1 MVSVALFIA
10 SVLLV
15 LVFLARMSVWVLL
28 ARHYPLADEWPD
40 RSCPGTMV
48 AADPLP
54 YRVTVGANSRGITF
68 HGYVLRLVGAA
79 AFVPWSEV
87 TATPEPSQLF
97 RHGIRL
103 RFQKVPSIHVTL
115 PEEVW
120 ANLAGLQSLSVQP
133 SVGV

>member
-1 MVSVALFIA
+1 
-10 SVLLV
+10 VLL
-15 LVFLARMSVWVLL
+15 FLARMSAWALL

-40 RSCPGTMV
+40 LTCPGTMV

-68 HGYVLRLVGAA
+68 HGYFLRLVRSAV
-79 AFVPWSEV
+79 FVPWSEV
-87 TATPEPSQLF
+87 SATPGPSQLF

-103 RFQKVPSIHVTL
+103 RFQKVPSLRVTL

-120 ANLAGLQSLSVQP
+120 ANLAGQRPLSTQP